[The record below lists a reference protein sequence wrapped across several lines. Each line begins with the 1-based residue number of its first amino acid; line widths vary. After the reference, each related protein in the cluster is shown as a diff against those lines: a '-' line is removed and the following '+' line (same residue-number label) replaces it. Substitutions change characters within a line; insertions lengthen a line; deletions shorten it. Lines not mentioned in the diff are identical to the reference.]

1 MKKFVFI
8 LTSLLLVLLTA
19 CHTGNRLTKEE
30 MARQVRTS
38 IEERHFTI
46 AVDWMRPYG
55 GMPQHVNSNYELK
68 INDDELDSYLPY
80 VGEAYHVPY
89 GGGKGLNFK
98 AQIRNYSATF
108 AGNKGYIVEC
118 DVPNDEDVFYYRI
131 NIFNSGKAIID
142 VWARDRN
149 PISFQGEMVF

>member
-8 LTSLLLVLLTA
+8 LTSLLLVSLTA
-19 CHTGNRLTKEE
+19 CHIGNRLTKEE

-108 AGNKGYIVEC
+108 AGNNGYIVEC